1 MTTHLEA
8 VEATITAAG
17 TIMDGRHTALIQL
30 VRTLAGQMDAAGADP
45 STRLSAAYL
54 STLKDLGRVMA
65 VRAPGKPGN
74 SLDELRQ
81 RREALPMRRTAERK
95 NTARK
100 LPKP

>member
-1 MTTHLEA
+1 MGKHLDA

-17 TIMDGRHTALIQL
+17 SILNGRHTALLEL

-65 VRAPGKPGN
+65 TAAPAKGGKG
-74 SLDELRQ
+74 LDEVRQ
-81 RREALPMRRTAERK
+81 RHAVNQKGR
-95 NTARK
+95 ARG
-100 LPKP
+100 LA

>member
-1 MTTHLEA
+1 MSKHLDA

-17 TIMDGRHTALIQL
+17 SILNGRHTALVEL

-65 VRAPGKPGN
+65 TATPTKGSN

-81 RREALPMRRTAERK
+81 RFAATPRVRPSSKRTI
-95 NTARK
+95 
-100 LPKP
+100 